1 MLREEG
7 AQVFRQKRHDG
18 RQVGDHAHVAA
29 QPLGMLG
36 EFLPDL
42 VDAEQDAP
50 RVGQRPFLPD
60 RQEKLERR
68 QVQPS
73 QNIVQVVM
81 RTAREGVA
89 RNAGRSDQDNHGRR
103 APSNRMFATP
113 IRQTRTL
120 SPADNGS

>member
-1 MLREEG
+1 
-7 AQVFRQKRHDG
+7 
-18 RQVGDHAHVAA
+18 
-29 QPLGMLG
+29 MLG

-89 RNAGRSDQDNHGRR
+89 RNAGRSDQDNHVRR

-113 IRQTRTL
+113 VRQTRTL